1 MVSVGLLE
9 KVILEQRSEINKKLV
24 MQLLGKYRNM
34 QR

>member
-9 KVILEQRSEINKKLV
+9 KVILEQRSEINKKFV